1 MFAKLPLAVLSAVAA
16 LGCAAAAQGA
26 PVSVASPDPAVM
38 SITVSVADLN
48 LDNRA
53 GAKTAL
59 QRIHAAARTVCG
71 QEPDIGAVERLSLYD
86 ACIRTSTDRAV
97 ASLDSPVATAM
108 NGARQSGAM
117 VVANGR

>member
-16 LGCAAAAQGA
+16 LGCAAPPGA

-59 QRIHAAARTVCG
+59 QRIHAAAKAVCG